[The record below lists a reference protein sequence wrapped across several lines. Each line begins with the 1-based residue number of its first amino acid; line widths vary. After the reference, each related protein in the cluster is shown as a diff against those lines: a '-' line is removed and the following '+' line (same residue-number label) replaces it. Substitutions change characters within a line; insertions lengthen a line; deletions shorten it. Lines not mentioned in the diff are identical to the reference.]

1 MLLIYGTCRPLHGKG
16 YPGAGKIGRLSIFS
30 KIGAPPVFSDPA
42 GTEKPC
48 RLHQTYMA
56 KYQFFDLGRRFLL
69 LPYLVYFAGEPK
81 DIVYSEVKFLGRRSG
96 DLALI
101 LFVIRNS
108 SKLNSN
114 I

>member
-1 MLLIYGTCRPLHGKG
+1 MLLIYWTLWPFHSKG
-16 YPGAGKIGRLSIFS
+16 YPGAGKIGRLCIFS

-42 GTEKPC
+42 GAEKPC
-48 RLHQTYMA
+48 RLHQTYME
-56 KYQFFDLGRRFLL
+56 KYQFFDLGRPFLL

-81 DIVYSEVKFLGRRSG
+81 DIVYSEVKFLGRRRG

-108 SKLNSN
+108 SKLNSK